1 MSSQHWILGFHLSLR
16 HSTDISWTLTDVGE
30 KTWLYLFLF
39 LKKLVLLLSDRVLF
53 LWTIGLL
60 WNLKKYFT
68 YTGAFWAYPACIT
81 IIPQVFFFVSISSS
95 FTGGHNWP
103 YTQQHEWVPVTPD
116 YQPAWWVWA
125 LPPTHTQFKKTS
137 EACSRWSCPLEVFL
151 FPVME
156 RVGSYSPDWVLG
168 SVQAAAVNEV
178 FPPLSCW
185 GFWLRV
191 YLASVLSAHVLAW
204 DQTGENGK
212 QVGPMKPADSV
223 RSMHAVAMADMVTWL
238 LIPISV
244 LKFLY
249 FIGRAANLQ
258 SVYTTKYSHWN
269 NLNSRFPPY

>member
-81 IIPQVFFFVSISSS
+81 IIPQVFFSFPFLPVS
-95 FTGGHNWP
+95 
-103 YTQQHEWVPVTPD
+103 
-116 YQPAWWVWA
+116 PAATIDPTHGNMNEFRWHLIINLLDESGLC
-125 LPPTHTQFKKTS
+125 LPPIRSFKKTS

-185 GFWLRV
+185 GLWLRV

-238 LIPISV
+238 LIPISI